1 MPGMRNPAHLQA
13 NPTLAEMW
21 PAEGYH
27 YRRDHFYES
36 CCFQAA
42 LSRFCSVRRTV
53 RPFVEPFTGPRVQKD
68 GGVSWALNAIT
79 PVPRMTC
86 DITHAM
92 ATGESHPRGDL
103 HAGTLDC
110 SSGVML
116 DESESVDVA
125 SSATMNVQS
134 MRGNVDQPFV
144 RALGVS

>member
-68 GGVSWALNAIT
+68 RGFPVSARTSARAEFDYGCRPDFSEPELGKQ
-79 PVPRMTC
+79 PR
-86 DITHAM
+86 
-92 ATGESHPRGDL
+92 
-103 HAGTLDC
+103 
-110 SSGVML
+110 
-116 DESESVDVA
+116 
-125 SSATMNVQS
+125 
-134 MRGNVDQPFV
+134 
-144 RALGVS
+144 